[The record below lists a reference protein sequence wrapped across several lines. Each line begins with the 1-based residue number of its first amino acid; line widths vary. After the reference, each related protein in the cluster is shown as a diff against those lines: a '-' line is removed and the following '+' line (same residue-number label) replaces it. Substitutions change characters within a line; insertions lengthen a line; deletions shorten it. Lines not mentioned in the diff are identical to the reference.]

1 MIFLSSHWRIDSVDC
16 VKSQVKV
23 SNTSTGLN
31 KSFFLTKLVKASMN
45 EDMLIAICEDAVW
58 TIDIDTGN
66 RRRGDGLAVLSSLS
80 PESSDVYIPEF
91 LRKKQS

>member
-1 MIFLSSHWRIDSVDC
+1 VILLTSHWRIDSVDC

-23 SNTSTGLN
+23 SNTSSGLN

-45 EDMLIAICEDAVW
+45 GDLLIAICEDAVW

-66 RRRGDGLAVLSSLS
+66 RRRGDGLAVLGTLNPDSN
-80 PESSDVYIPEF
+80 DVYIPEF
-91 LRKKQS
+91 LRKK